1 MKLLIVTQTV
11 DSTDSSLGF
20 FHTWIKKLAEHFDSV
35 EVVCL
40 YEGVHSLPTHVT
52 VHSLGKEKG
61 SVSRLQYSMRF
72 LGLIWR
78 LRNEYDRVFVH
89 MNQEYVLL
97 GGLLWNVLGRR
108 VYLWRNHYS
117 GSVLT
122 RLAGAL
128 STRVFYTSIHSY
140 TAGFVNASRM
150 PVGVDIELFSRRSE
164 TRTPRSILFLGRIA
178 PAKRAD
184 VLLEAL
190 ILLAKR
196 NVDFTASFYGPTLI
210 EHKTYAYA
218 LKARVTEHALEDRI
232 SFYEGISHSQTP
244 AVYQAHDIY
253 VNLSASGMFDK
264 TLFEAAI
271 SGCLVLATSDDFQDR
286 LGQKFAG
293 ETQNPESLATALEQ
307 LINLSTSEKEEM
319 REEQQSIALTEG
331 LDALMKK
338 VSSAILA

>member
-20 FHTWIKKLAEHFDSV
+20 FHAWIEKMATSFDSV
-35 EVVCL
+35 EVICL
-40 YEGVHSLPTHVT
+40 YEGVHELPANVS

-61 SVSRLQYSMRF
+61 SVSRLHHSLHF
-72 LGLIWR
+72 LSLIWH
-78 LRNEYDRVFVH
+78 LRNQYDRVFVH

-97 GGLLWNVLGRR
+97 GGLVWNVFRKP
-108 VYLWRNHYS
+108 VYLWRNHYA

-122 RLAGAL
+122 RLAGVL

-140 TAGFVNASRM
+140 TAGFANASHM
-150 PVGVDIELFSRRSE
+150 PVGVDTELFSGRSE
-164 TRTPRSILFLGRIA
+164 IRTPRSILFLGRIA
-178 PAKRAD
+178 PAKRPD

-196 NVDFTASFYGPTLI
+196 NIDFTASFYGPTLP

-218 LKARVTEHALEDRI
+218 LKTRVSGTALEDRV
-232 SFYEGISHSQTP
+232 SFHEGIPHSQTP

-264 TLFEAAI
+264 TLFEAAM
-271 SGCLVLATSDDFQDR
+271 SGCLVLATSDDFQDK
-286 LGQKFAG
+286 LGHTAHYDS
-293 ETQNPESLATALEQ
+293 QNPESLATALGH
-307 LINLSTSEKEEM
+307 LIALPENEKERM
-319 REEQQSIALTEG
+319 RQELRDIALEEG
-331 LDALMKK
+331 LDSLMKK